1 MDELKHYV
9 QIIKQ
14 NLETLSAP
22 DYEGK
27 DEELLRQQ
35 EELEKVERH
44 FLLEINS
51 SENFDQIVNAAVKCA
66 SNEIS
71 LDELE
76 DEYNLLTK

>member
-1 MDELKHYV
+1 MDVLKHYV
-9 QIIKQ
+9 QIIKR

-27 DEELLRQQ
+27 DEELTRQQ
-35 EELEKVERH
+35 EELESVEQH
-44 FLLEINS
+44 FLSEINS
-51 SENFDQIVNAAVKCA
+51 SESFDQIVNAAVKCA

>member
-1 MDELKHYV
+1 MDELKYYV

-22 DYEGK
+22 DYEGR
-27 DEELLRQQ
+27 DEELTRQQ
-35 EELEKVERH
+35 VELEKVEQH
-44 FLLEINS
+44 FLSEINS
-51 SENFDQIVNAAVKCA
+51 FESFDQIVNTAVKCA